1 MSSSQVFF
9 SLVMSNIVQIDGA
22 NYKVDGVKYE
32 IDGVNH
38 VEINGANHDKQSST
52 LQSIQAK
59 YSLFQSSSL
68 TDSSL
73 VMKEL
78 FGWSLDGALD
88 PWSCFHDIAQNNF
101 NTFL

>member
-9 SLVMSNIVQIDGA
+9 SLVKSNIVYFSLNQSNEIDGA
-22 NYKVDGVKYE
+22 NYK

-38 VEINGANHDKQSST
+38 VEINGANHDRQLST

-68 TDSSL
+68 IDSSL

-88 PWSCFHDIAQNNF
+88 PWSCLAWNMF
-101 NTFL
+101 